1 MHNKDR
7 SHYQYALLNM
17 AILQADFGCFDEAI
31 AAMNETIAMARENKD
46 MDCLNFSLSWLYH
59 FRTAYIGG
67 RKASVGGL
75 MVGSDQ
81 QNLKFLKAEAKDR
94 KMWNILS
101 STLLN
106 EAKLCLSRVPSQPYH
121 STRLVLLTINTQGLS
136 TREAFEHV
144 YESSHL
150 NVQHNII
157 SVEIPQL
164 LVRSSMFG
172 RLGVF
177 LEPNAAT

>member
-67 RKASVGGL
+67 RNTSVGGL
-75 MVGSDQ
+75 MVGSDE

-94 KMWNILS
+94 KMWSILS

-106 EAKLCLSRVPSQPYH
+106 EAKLCLSRVLSHSYY
-121 STRLVLLTINTQGLS
+121 STRLVM
-136 TREAFEHV
+136 
-144 YESSHL
+144 L
-150 NVQHNII
+150 NNQH
-157 SVEIPQL
+157 SGGKHS
-164 LVRSSMFG
+164 RSFRACLRVLASQCS
-172 RLGVF
+172 
-177 LEPNAAT
+177 AQHY